1 MGKIVALFKN
11 KLVLIGLAV
20 LLLGGGGAYYFLVLG
35 KKDAAVAQKKDA
47 HAKKGEQKGK
57 EAVESEEAAK
67 SENESQAAEEQAAE
81 GEGDEAEAAA
91 EEEEE
96 EEEPAAGE
104 HGQSTGPVIDPFI
117 VNLADPGSRRY
128 LRVNLKLELRKRA
141 ETEPLVAARMARLR
155 DAVLLLLTS
164 KTSEQLLAPQGK
176 AALRQELIE
185 QINQALKKKDLDDAV
200 KNLYFTEFLIQ

>member
-57 EAVESEEAAK
+57 EAVENEEAAK

-96 EEEPAAGE
+96 EEPAAGE
-104 HGQSTGPVIDPFI
+104 RGQSTGPVIDPFI